1 MKKFRLF
8 LSICVMCLTLAI
20 LCFGVFAATS
30 VTYTISGTVSY
41 QIVDVF
47 AKINAYVFKVTD
59 QTSSADMK
67 KNIDTLATMLPENIQ
82 NSATASNS
90 NLSYV
95 FDQKLDEFDTTVDL
109 EKTNVSQ
116 ELDITLGQGANLED
130 IGYYTYYIVINIE
143 NLADRAVNAML
154 SDKTK
159 YTNLISSSN
168 YIQNNITKDA
178 SKNLV
183 VAFSI
188 KDKTQSIEEAE
199 INYSIEVSYTE
210 YVLPVLYNSSGNRYN
225 NLARR
230 IAGSIKNL
238 QSWESGEILNSI
250 TFVSSL
256 DGVDTTTNSPINVGY
271 DGTTTPDDSCVAYW
285 AQDATDTSKY
295 NVWIY
300 SKIGRFILPENSSYM
315 FYGCNG
321 LTSLDL
327 SPLDTTRVTNMTC
340 MFTGC
345 SGLTSLDL
353 TPLETT
359 NVTNMSGMFSSCS
372 GLTSLDLTPLET
384 TNVTNMSSMFS
395 SCRGLTSLDL
405 TPLDTTRVTNMSYM
419 FSGCSGLTSLDLTPL
434 NTSKVTN
441 MMEMFSNCKSL
452 TTLNLTPL
460 DTTNVESMYQMFYY
474 CESLTSLDLTPLN
487 TSNVTSMRSMF
498 FYCRSL
504 TSLDLSN
511 FNTSKVADMREMFG
525 YCFGLTDLN
534 IGSFDL
540 GTVDSYAYIF
550 QECNSLATI
559 FCPTNI
565 GDLSISLP
573 ERYKGWMWTDQGG
586 NEEFEVTTL
595 KQGGKLEIVPT
606 LFNNNDGFSS
616 YIAEQITG
624 DSSYLRASKLKSINF
639 VTDLAGVDTTT
650 NTPINVG
657 YRRSITNDYIAY
669 WLEDDDETNKCNVW
683 IYSKI
688 GKFILPEKSDKL
700 FANCSGLKTL
710 DLSNFVI
717 YTDTSM
723 SSMFSGCS
731 GLTSLDLTPLD
742 TSKVTNMSYMFSGC
756 SGLTNL
762 DLSNFDT
769 SSVTNMSG
777 MFSRCMV
784 STLDLRSFN
793 FSKVTSYSGMLSSCL
808 ARKIY
813 CPTDINSLS
822 LSLPSDNWIRTWTDA
837 DGVNKGAVTTLP
849 QNGIVTAIPT
859 LYNGIDAMN
868 GDLMSHIAGVITN
881 VNWCNTGVIK
891 SVNFV
896 TSLDGVDITT
906 NSPIK
911 VCYSSGVYIDEYV
924 AYWLADAD
932 ESKKYNVWIYS
943 KNGKFVLPADSSNMF
958 YYCSGLT
965 SLDLTPL
972 DTINVTNMGSMFYY
986 CKSLTSLDLTPL
998 DTSNVTNM
1006 SSMFYLCSGLTTLDL
1021 SCFKETNVT
1030 DVTYMFAYCTNLVS
1044 VNLNGFDTAKVEKM
1058 GNYWESDGRYF
1069 YRCGMFTGCSKL
1081 VSVDLSCLDTSNVKN
1096 IGALFASC
1104 TNLKSITF
1112 GSNFAPNA
1120 TNMERMFENCSS
1132 LTTLDLTPLNTSNVT
1147 NVKYMFSGCSSLTT
1161 LDLTPLNTINVTN
1174 MGGMFYGCSVLTT
1187 LDLTPLNTT
1196 NVTNMSSM
1204 FSGCSSLTTL
1214 DLTPLNT
1221 TSVTNMS
1228 SMFSGCSSLTTLDLT
1243 PLNTSNVTNM
1253 YAMFSGC
1260 SASTSINL
1268 SEFNTSKVTNMQ
1280 AMFKGCSSLT
1290 ALNLSSFDTSN
1301 VTTMGYYYSWS
1312 SSESSSGMFEGC
1324 SSLVSLD
1331 LSNFDT
1337 SKVTNISSMFRGCSS
1352 LTELNIKNFDLSKIT
1367 GTNKSYTGYDVN
1379 MLSSCTA
1386 LATIYCPINI
1396 NSRSIFLPSGTWTWV
1411 DASGVS
1417 QGTVTKLQQGG
1428 TLTKTA

>member
-1 MKKFRLF
+1 
-8 LSICVMCLTLAI
+8 MCLTLAI

-434 NTSKVTN
+434 ETTNVTNMRGMFYLCSGLTSLDLTPLNTSKVTN

-487 TSNVTSMRSMF
+487 TSNVTSMSSMF
-498 FYCRSL
+498 FYCKSL

-511 FNTSKVADMREMFG
+511 FNTSKVEDIREMFG

-586 NEEFEVTTL
+586 NEEFEVKTL

-624 DSSYLRASKLKSINF
+624 DSSYLRASKLKSMNF

-669 WLEDDDETNKCNVW
+669 WLEDDDETNKYNVW

-723 SSMFSGCS
+723 SSMFSVCS

-784 STLDLRSFN
+784 SMLDLRSFN

-813 CPTDINSLS
+813 CPTDVNSLS

-849 QNGIVTAIPT
+849 QNGIVKTIPT
-859 LYNGIDAMN
+859 LYNGTAGSN
-868 GDLMSHIAGVITN
+868 SNLMRYIAGKIK
-881 VNWCNTGVIK
+881 VNTEVIK

-896 TSLDGVDITT
+896 TSLDGVDIAT

-965 SLDLTPL
+965 SLDLT
-972 DTINVTNMGSMFYY
+972 SF
-986 CKSLTSLDLTPL
+986 

-1044 VNLNGFDTAKVEKM
+1044 VNLNGFNTAKVEKM
-1058 GNYWESDGRYF
+1058 GNYWELEGRYF

-1120 TNMERMFENCSS
+1120 TNMTRMFENCSS
-1132 LTTLDLTPLNTSNVT
+1132 LTTLDLSPLNTSNVT
-1147 NVKYMFSGCSSLTT
+1147 NMSY
-1161 LDLTPLNTINVTN
+1161 
-1174 MGGMFYGCSVLTT
+1174 MFYGCSGLTT

-1196 NVTNMSSM
+1196 NVTNM
-1204 FSGCSSLTTL
+1204 GG
-1214 DLTPLNT
+1214 
-1221 TSVTNMS
+1221 
-1228 SMFSGCSSLTTLDLT
+1228 MFSGCSSLTTLDLT

-1301 VTTMGYYYSWS
+1301 VTTMGHYWSWS
-1312 SSESSSGMFEGC
+1312 SGESSSGMFEGC

-1337 SKVTNISSMFRGCSS
+1337 SKVTDISSMFRGCSS

-1367 GTNKSYTGYDVN
+1367 STSNYKNVFT
-1379 MLSSCTA
+1379 SCTA
-1386 LATIYCPINI
+1386 LATISCPTNI
-1396 NSRSIFLPSGTWTWV
+1396 NSLSISLPSGTWTWV

-1417 QGTVTKLQQGG
+1417 QGTVTVLKQGG
-1428 TLTKTA
+1428 TLTKSA

>member
-1 MKKFRLF
+1 
-8 LSICVMCLTLAI
+8 MCLTLAI

-327 SPLDTTRVTNMTC
+327 SPL
-340 MFTGC
+340 
-345 SGLTSLDL
+345 
-353 TPLETT
+353 
-359 NVTNMSGMFSSCS
+359 
-372 GLTSLDLTPLET
+372 ET

-419 FSGCSGLTSLDLTPL
+419 FSGCSGLTSLDLTPLETTNVTNMRGMFYLCSGLKSLDLTPL

-487 TSNVTSMRSMF
+487 TSNVTSMSSMF
-498 FYCRSL
+498 FYCKSL

-511 FNTSKVADMREMFG
+511 FNTSKVANIREMFG

-540 GTVDSYAYIF
+540 GKVNSYAYIF

-586 NEEFEVTTL
+586 NEEFEVKTL

-624 DSSYLRASKLKSINF
+624 DSSYLIASKLKSMNF

-669 WLEDDDETNKCNVW
+669 WLEDDDETNKYNVW

-723 SSMFSGCS
+723 SYMFSGCS

-769 SSVTNMSG
+769 SKVTNMSD
-777 MFSRCMV
+777 MFRNCISLE
-784 STLDLRSFN
+784 TLNLSSFAL
-793 FSKVTSYSGMLSSCL
+793 SKVTSYSGMLSSCL

-837 DGVNKGAVTTLP
+837 EGVNKGAVTTLP

-868 GDLMSHIAGVITN
+868 GDLMSHIAGEIKI
-881 VNWCNTGVIK
+881 NTQVIK

-932 ESKKYNVWIYS
+932 ESEKYNVWIYS

-958 YYCSGLT
+958 YYCSGLTSLDLTSFDTSNVTNMSSMFYLCSGLT

-998 DTSNVTNM
+998 ETTNVTDM
-1006 SSMFYLCSGLTTLDL
+1006 SGMFESCSSLTTLDL

-1058 GNYWESDGRYF
+1058 GNYWEYEGRYF

-1120 TNMERMFENCSS
+1120 TNMTRMFENCSS
-1132 LTTLDLTPLNTSNVT
+1132 LTTLDLSPLNTSNVT
-1147 NVKYMFSGCSSLTT
+1147 NMSY
-1161 LDLTPLNTINVTN
+1161 
-1174 MGGMFYGCSVLTT
+1174 MFYGCSGLTT

-1196 NVTNMSSM
+1196 NVTNM
-1204 FSGCSSLTTL
+1204 GG
-1214 DLTPLNT
+1214 
-1221 TSVTNMS
+1221 
-1228 SMFSGCSSLTTLDLT
+1228 MFSGCSSLTTLDLT

-1301 VTTMGYYYSWS
+1301 VTTMGYYWSWS
-1312 SSESSSGMFEGC
+1312 SGESSSGMFEGC

-1337 SKVTNISSMFRGCSS
+1337 SKVTDISSMFRGCSS

-1367 GTNKSYTGYDVN
+1367 SASDYKNVFT
-1379 MLSSCTA
+1379 SCTA
-1386 LATIYCPINI
+1386 LATIYCPTNI
-1396 NSRSIFLPSGTWTWV
+1396 NSLSIYLGSGGWTWT
-1411 DASGVS
+1411 D
-1417 QGTVTKLQQGG
+1417 GTTTTENVKYLQQGG
-1428 TLTKTA
+1428 TLTKSA